1 MTRWLTIEELAQVAF
16 GTQPVVMVNEVHDG
30 MRRCI
35 RTRRVGVRLVR
46 AAHEL
51 GVRDLAMEALPAPVP
66 GAPESWIELPP
77 VEGGYFV
84 QPDMRELARTA
95 LGRGWR
101 FVVIRGAD
109 AAGSPGVSRS
119 TPDDGVHEQARTRA
133 GAEPGRA
140 GEPVPMLL
148 VWCGN
153 GHATRQVVADW
164 VPMGHQFVQITGETA
179 VRDRPDRHDQLERP
193 ARVPARR
200 RGRVARTRARTV
212 RRHGRGEARRRP
224 RAVAPSRRGRLR
236 AVRGQPTGGVA
247 SSWWAGGRC
256 AIARRGAWSAWEEET
271 RWPTSPRRSCS
282 TSREMPTQW
291 YNIVPDLPTPAA
303 AAAAPGHPAAGR
315 PRRPGAAVPDGPDPA
330 GGLDRA
336 VRRHPRRGA
345 RRLPAVA
352 AVAAVPGAPAGEGAR
367 HAGAHLLQVRGRLA
381 RPARTSRTP
390 RCRRRTT
397 TPRPASGS

>member
-164 VPMGHQFVQITGETA
+164 VPMGHQFVQITGRQPYVIDQTVTINWNDQHAYLPDGAVEWLERELAPYGGTAA
-179 VRDRPDRHDQLERP
+179 VRHDDAPEQLLHRD
-193 ARVPARR
+193 ADAFVLS
-200 RGRVARTRARTV
+200 VDN
-212 RRHGRGEARRRP
+212 
-224 RAVAPSRRGRLR
+224 RL
-236 AVRGQPTGGVA
+236 
-247 SSWWAGGRC
+247 
-256 AIARRGAWSAWEEET
+256 EE
-271 RWPTSPRRSCS
+271 
-282 TSREMPTQW
+282 
-291 YNIVPDLPTPAA
+291 
-303 AAAAPGHPAAGR
+303 
-315 PRRPGAAVPDGPDPA
+315 
-330 GGLDRA
+330 
-336 VRRHPRRGA
+336 
-345 RRLPAVA
+345 
-352 AVAAVPGAPAGEGAR
+352 
-367 HAGAHLLQVRGRLA
+367 
-381 RPARTSRTP
+381 
-390 RCRRRTT
+390 
-397 TPRPASGS
+397 